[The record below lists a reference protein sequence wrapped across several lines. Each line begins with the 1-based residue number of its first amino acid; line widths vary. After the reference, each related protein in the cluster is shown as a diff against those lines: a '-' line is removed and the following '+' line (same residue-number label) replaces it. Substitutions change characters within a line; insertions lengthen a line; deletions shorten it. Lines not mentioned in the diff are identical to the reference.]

1 MKKLMALIF
10 LIILVVCLVGCN
22 NEASS
27 IGIIGGADGPAAMA
41 VTSTI
46 IWQSVFW
53 LVAVIIVTI
62 LIVVIIYLI
71 KKKK

>member
-1 MKKLMALIF
+1 MKKLMALIS
-10 LIILVVCLVGCN
+10 LIILVACLVGCN

-27 IGIIGGADGPAAMA
+27 IGIIGGADGPAAIA

-46 IWQSVFW
+46 IWQSVFG
-53 LVAVIIVTI
+53 LIAVIIVTI
-62 LIVVIIYLI
+62 LIAVIIYLN